1 MTYGSNSL
9 IQKYQDQ
16 AISTMSD
23 GERIVRLYDEIIK
36 NLKYASMLLKKGDSV
51 NAQKCMKKCR
61 NILNYLTVILDEKY
75 SLANTLKKL
84 YTYMAGEIVTAEATG
99 DVSHIETILPQVV
112 ELRSAWAE
120 AEKQVRSNSG
130 KPKQAGK

>member
-23 GERIVRLYDEIIK
+23 GERLVRLYDEIIK
-36 NLKYASMLLKKGDSV
+36 NLKYASILLKKGDSV
-51 NAQKCMKKCR
+51 NAQKCMKKSR
-61 NILNYLTVILDEKY
+61 NILNYLTVILDGKY
-75 SLANTLKKL
+75 PLSDTLKKL
-84 YTYMAGEIVTAEATG
+84 YAYMAGEIVTAEATG
-99 DVSHIETILPQVV
+99 DVSHIETILPQVE
-112 ELRSAWAE
+112 ELRGAWAE

>member
-75 SLANTLKKL
+75 SLSNTLKKL